1 MRFSELYK
9 PGPPAI
15 SFELFPPRTEAT
27 LAELEKRLPR
37 LIDLGPSL
45 MTVTYGALG
54 STRERTLEI
63 ASRIKN
69 EYGMEAAHHLTCVGA
84 SQGEID
90 LLLDDIR
97 SHNIENIVALRGDPP
112 RGEAEFTPPMDGYSH
127 GDQLV
132 GHIARYGGF
141 SIAVAGYPEKHTQAP
156 DFETDLRNLKLK
168 VDMGADVVITQLFYD
183 NRDFYD
189 FVEGCRAIGIDRPII
204 PGLMPILNVDQIKRI
219 TGMCGATIPAG
230 LLRRLEDA
238 RDDEQR
244 VNEIGI
250 SHTADQALDLLHHG
264 VQGIHFYVLNRYFHI
279 AEIMER
285 IRPALGTASSPAG
298 SDR

>member
-1 MRFSELYK
+1 M
-9 PGPPAI
+9 
-15 SFELFPPRTEAT
+15 
-27 LAELEKRLPR
+27 AELEKRLPR
-37 LIDLGPSL
+37 LIDLEPSL

-69 EYGMEAAHHLTCVGA
+69 EYGMEVAHHLTCVGA
-84 SQGEID
+84 GRGEIE

-97 SHNIENIVALRGDPP
+97 KHNIENIVALRGDPP
-112 RGEAEFTPPMDGYSH
+112 RGEAEFTPPKDGYSH

-141 SIAVAGYPEKHTQAP
+141 GIAVAGYPEKHTQAP

-189 FVEGCRAIGIDRPII
+189 FVEGCRAIGISLPII

-244 VNEIGI
+244 VYEIGI
-250 SHTADQALDLLHHG
+250 SHTADQALDLLHQG
-264 VQGIHFYVLNRYFHI
+264 VQGIHFYVLNRLFHI

-285 IRPALGTASSPAG
+285 IRPALGMASNPAG